1 MGNKHSLNGR
11 ISNDN
16 NNNGD
21 VDAEQQPRSV
31 GDLDT
36 RQKWALFKGTYA
48 SLCVFVMSIICVF
61 LYKSFSFLP
70 KTGECERLCFAIV
83 FHLH

>member
-61 LYKSFSFLP
+61 LYINHFRFYLKLASVRGFVLP
-70 KTGECERLCFAIV
+70 
-83 FHLH
+83 

>member
-36 RQKWALFKGTYA
+36 RQKWALFKDPYA

-61 LYKSFSFLP
+61 LYINHFRFYLKLASVRGFVLP
-70 KTGECERLCFAIV
+70 
-83 FHLH
+83 

>member
-48 SLCVFVMSIICVF
+48 SLCVFVMSIISVF
-61 LYKSFSFLP
+61 LYINHFRFYLKLASVRGFVLP
-70 KTGECERLCFAIV
+70 
-83 FHLH
+83 